1 MTPAPEPRQKTR
13 PDGPRRV
20 RNGLK
25 LRRKEEET
33 EWPWPAEGWA
43 ELLIPDVPTEVMVLA
58 REYGRL
64 GQATQLEIDSG
75 VVTANVQCEPARP
88 FQVRIEFPTLNEI
101 AWGRVLQRTAAE
113 AIYAAKL
120 LAGEFPSIVEEPFK
134 EAGHPLFPNITEVR
148 STCTCPKETICQHQ
162 VVVALL
168 LLERLQENPELVV
181 ALRGRTAERFRNDL
195 QEARMLAT
203 RGVSQ
208 AHTNPDIVSLAGAVR
223 SLESRVDEFWRPGT
237 SIDLYRSGSPEQF
250 AKHAL
255 LRRLGSSPLEG
266 RFPITGLLASIYDTV
281 SEQARRIRLD
291 AEHPAEPRNE
301 DETPQTPS
309 GDGGEEPYSSS

>member
-1 MTPAPEPRQKTR
+1 MTPTPEPRQKTR

-33 EWPWPAEGWA
+33 EWQWPAGTWA
-43 ELLIPDVPTEVMVLA
+43 ETLLQNVPNGVMKLA
-58 REYGRL
+58 LEYGRL
-64 GQATQLEIDSG
+64 GQTTMLETG
-75 VVTANVQCEPARP
+75 AGLVTANVQCEPARP
-88 FQVRIEFPTLNEI
+88 FQVRIEFPQLSEI
-101 AWGRVLQRTAAE
+101 AWGRVLQRTASE

-134 EAGHPLFPNITEVR
+134 EAGHPLFPNITEVN
-148 STCTCPKETICQHQ
+148 SSCSCPSDTLCHHQ

-168 LLERLQENPELVV
+168 LLERLQETPELVI

-208 AHTNPDIVSLAGAVR
+208 AHTNPDIVSLAGSVR
-223 SLESRVDEFWRPGT
+223 SLESRVDEFWRPSS
-237 SIDLYRSGSPEQF
+237 SIDLFRAEAPKNF

-255 LRRLGSSPLEG
+255 LRRLGASPIEG
-266 RFPITGLLASIYDTV
+266 RFPITGLLASIYDTI
-281 SEQARRIRLD
+281 SEETARIRSA
-291 AEHPAEPRNE
+291 AEGPAESTGD
-301 DETPQTPS
+301 DETDQAPS
-309 GDGGEEPYSSS
+309 GTGGEEPYSSS